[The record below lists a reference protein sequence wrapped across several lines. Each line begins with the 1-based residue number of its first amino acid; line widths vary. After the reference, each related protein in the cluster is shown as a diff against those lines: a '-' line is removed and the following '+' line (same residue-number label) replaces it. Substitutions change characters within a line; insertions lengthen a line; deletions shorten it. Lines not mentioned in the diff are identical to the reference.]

1 MHHNPSGAEALSRR
15 VTGAVSRLL
24 LQDARMVLMKV
35 SSASSRTIPVTFWRI
50 RLSSS
55 SLHRVSL
62 RVVNSRMISRDAIT
76 SIGLFAVCALLKA
89 RMYASSPDALSAGA
103 RDKFGGLSEA
113 YIFS

>member
-1 MHHNPSGAEALSRR
+1 
-15 VTGAVSRLL
+15 
-24 LQDARMVLMKV
+24 
-35 SSASSRTIPVTFWRI
+35 
-50 RLSSS
+50 
-55 SLHRVSL
+55 
-62 RVVNSRMISRDAIT
+62 MISRDAIT